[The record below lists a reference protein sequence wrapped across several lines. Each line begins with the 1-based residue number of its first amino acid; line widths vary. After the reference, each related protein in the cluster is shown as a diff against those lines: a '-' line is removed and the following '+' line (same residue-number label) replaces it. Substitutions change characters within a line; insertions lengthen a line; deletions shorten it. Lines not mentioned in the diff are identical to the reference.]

1 MVEEN
6 KTNSLK
12 KSTYGHSGGCD
23 FSPVS
28 PDERFEGSQR
38 VNRKANKHNRGVL
51 ILISSIVR

>member
-28 PDERFEGSQR
+28 PDERFAQR